1 MLSVSEAPPV
11 ALLFAECD
19 WKDWVSQSY
28 PDKYRQGAEWEI
40 RQEIYKVR
48 QSNIVTVTALQV
60 VIFHRKEN

>member
-40 RQEIYKVR
+40 RQEIYKV
-48 QSNIVTVTALQV
+48 VTLLETVLQLVTFL
-60 VIFHRKEN
+60 RKEN